1 MCTEGE
7 GNEAEKHCK
16 TIPVIDIGHCLRN
29 IHLSH
34 PLLSKLFGSN
44 SKPID
49 EKKTIIFL
57 IDYKILKVRYLCVG
71 REGFLTF
78 DIKAVPNRMVN

>member
-29 IHLSH
+29 IRLTHLL
-34 PLLSKLFGSN
+34 PSKLFGSN
-44 SKPID
+44 CKPID
-49 EKKTIIFL
+49 EKRLLFFL
-57 IDYKILKVRYLCVG
+57 
-71 REGFLTF
+71 
-78 DIKAVPNRMVN
+78 

>member
-16 TIPVIDIGHCLRN
+16 IIPVIDIGHCLR
-29 IHLSH
+29 IIRLS
-34 PLLSKLFGSN
+34 PLPLPSKLFVIN

-49 EKKTIIFL
+49 KRRLSF
-57 IDYKILKVRYLCVG
+57 
-71 REGFLTF
+71 
-78 DIKAVPNRMVN
+78 